1 MSAKR
6 DLSPESSAS
15 PRTLGSILQAAAAI
29 AIAASAL
36 LLTGCF
42 EQEETQTASFPE
54 TKLECLST
62 AVPNSFVIEWTDG
75 SRTVA
80 RGWTRE
86 EFTREVFEPMQ
97 DEIRFVEQDQRV
109 QLHPFTQVESTEAQD
124 HFQAQ
129 WSPEQYGQLLVGA
142 DQVWAQGVRGSGV
155 LVAVVDSGMDR
166 THPMLAPRLYTNA
179 REVASN
185 GIDDDQNGY
194 IDDVQGYNFFAE
206 SGVFGDASGHGTHV
220 GGIIAADHSQN
231 GIAGMAPAAQLLPLG
246 FMSPEGSGSIG
257 DAVLAIEYAAQQGA
271 KVINASWG
279 GAPCSTSLQKMIR
292 DAGEKGVLFIA
303 AAGNSGISLDNYP
316 EYPAAFSLANQLT
329 VGASTSRDY
338 TAGFSNY
345 SYNFVNLFAPG
356 SNINSTYPGARTA
369 ILSGTSMAAPF
380 VSGAAAL
387 LFSDRPRATPQ
398 QIRQAL
404 LAGVDQGGFAATS
417 RGRLNVRKSLDEIRR
432 LVAP

>member
-1 MSAKR
+1 
-6 DLSPESSAS
+6 
-15 PRTLGSILQAAAAI
+15 
-29 AIAASAL
+29 
-36 LLTGCF
+36 
-42 EQEETQTASFPE
+42 
-54 TKLECLST
+54 
-62 AVPNSFVIEWTDG
+62 
-75 SRTVA
+75 
-80 RGWTRE
+80 
-86 EFTREVFEPMQ
+86 
-97 DEIRFVEQDQRV
+97 
-109 QLHPFTQVESTEAQD
+109 
-124 HFQAQ
+124 
-129 WSPEQYGQLLVGA
+129 
-142 DQVWAQGVRGSGV
+142 
-155 LVAVVDSGMDR
+155 
-166 THPMLAPRLYTNA
+166 
-179 REVASN
+179 
-185 GIDDDQNGY
+185 
-194 IDDVQGYNFFAE
+194 
-206 SGVFGDASGHGTHV
+206 
-220 GGIIAADHSQN
+220 
-231 GIAGMAPAAQLLPLG
+231 
-246 FMSPEGSGSIG
+246 
-257 DAVLAIEYAAQQGA
+257 
-271 KVINASWG
+271 
-279 GAPCSTSLQKMIR
+279 MIR

>member
-6 DLSPESSAS
+6 DLSPDLSAS
-15 PRTLGSILQAAAAI
+15 PRTLGSIVQAVAAI

-42 EQEETQTASFPE
+42 EQEQTQTASFPE
-54 TKLECLST
+54 TKLECLSS

-75 SRTVA
+75 SRSVA

-86 EFTREVFEPMQ
+86 EFTREIFEPNK
-97 DEIRFVEQDQRV
+97 DEIRFVEQDQQV
-109 QLHPFTQVESTEAQD
+109 KLHPHTQVETHDVEAQW
-124 HFQAQ
+124 A
-129 WSPEQYGQLLVGA
+129 PEQYGQILVGA
-142 DQVWAQGVRGSGV
+142 DQVWSQGVKGAGV
-155 LVAVVDSGMDR
+155 IVAVVDSGMDR

-179 REVASN
+179 REIAGN

-206 SGVFGDASGHGTHV
+206 SGVFGDPSGHGTHV

-231 GIAGMAPAAQLLPLG
+231 GIAGMAPSAQLLPLG

-257 DAVLAIEYAAQQGA
+257 DAVLAIEYAANQGA
-271 KVINASWG
+271 RVINASWG
-279 GAPCSTSLQKMIR
+279 GAPCSSSLQKMIR
-292 DAGEKGVLFIA
+292 DVGQKGVLFIA

-329 VGASTSRDY
+329 VGASTSRDFS
-338 TAGFSNY
+338 AGFSNY

-387 LFSDRPRATPQ
+387 ILSDRPRATAPQ
-398 QIRQAL
+398 LRQAL
-404 LAGVDQGGFAATS
+404 LAGVDPGGFAATS